1 MSFSINYLSDC
12 TPLYTTLGAPG
23 RVTSITPRPL
33 NRSVQLTWDPP
44 NQSDNTIIVDSY
56 IIRYKLT
63 GAPLSQTLG
72 QVVSFFTTAIVEG
85 LSNGVS
91 YELWIIAKNRFG
103 ESPFSPTIT
112 ITPGAPPSPCQIVR
126 RAYHSTT
133 PGNGIGDDTTNAQQR
148 VGLEFTP
155 PITNNGSLP
164 IQYTIKYT
172 LLGRPNND
180 ISYTIT
186 DAFQTFQT
194 FIDASNAP
202 AITTTGVKGNYI
214 RKDFIPPLTSPS
226 FISGNYRFEVITN
239 NLYGFSSVSDLSFV
253 IYLSS
258 SIDANANTPPTIPRI
273 TSPSFSSSS
282 SVNGDIVGI
291 VLNDSSFRF
300 QWKQYRDPVAPTT
313 TNYSGWSYRI
323 QYTDDKDYWYYP
335 PIAGG
340 DPNTEKYPE
349 YTRAYDTTSAGA
361 NTADFQYFIDISR
374 NVVNGRRYYVRYCV
388 VNAQGDTSQYTQ
400 ITYANLSITSVI
412 PGKLPQPPPIFN
424 AAVGDRLVRLY
435 FNWYGPPN
443 HNQPPSSDL
452 TGGLPVL
459 DYRIE
464 RYIII
469 RADGVI
475 SVSSQPDA
483 VFDNIAPPYY
493 EDAFEIRVNGIEYL
507 YRIYTRTAIGLST
520 LFTSVSA
527 IPSRKSDIVY
537 NVSSAVNDSQ
547 ITLYWNPPVNLDP
560 GTPIVQYY
568 IEYREF
574 RIKNISDIPAGNIV
588 GTFSNQ
594 NTISNTIQDMNSIL
608 VNDALWNQIQSKEY
622 LATDVLSLFTN
633 SANLSYTVSGLQNG
647 NIYIFRVAAVTQDRA
662 RRNIVGLINVI
673 GNNSPYLPRP
683 SIIGSVPRRITGVE
697 YIVGSENITIKW
709 SSSNVLNTENIIH
722 FIVDYRVYGSG
733 SAYLRQTFEYA
744 NAITFTN
751 GVNIVLFSVV
761 VSNLGNNILS
771 RPATDTDSYEMI
783 IYSENPVGFSNPV
796 DWVYLHND
804 LPFSDIYEN
813 ITGIPRRVRPAAV
826 PSLVAEVRD

>member
-33 NRSVQLTWDPP
+33 NRSVQLTWEPP

-85 LSNGVS
+85 LSNSVS

-126 RAYHSTT
+126 RAYHSTSA
-133 PGNGIGDDTTNAQQR
+133 GNGIGDNTTNAQQR

-172 LLGRPNND
+172 LLNYPAATATD
-180 ISYTIT
+180 ISFTIT

-239 NLYGFSSVSDLSFV
+239 NLYGVSPVSDLSFV

-258 SIDANANTPPTIPRI
+258 SIDANTPPTIPRI
-273 TSPSFSSSS
+273 TSPSFSSSA
-282 SVNGDIVGI
+282 NGDIVGI

-300 QWKQYRDPVAPTT
+300 RWKQYLDPVAPTT

-335 PIAGG
+335 PIAGAG
-340 DPNTEKYPE
+340 PNTEKYPE
-349 YTRAYDTTSAGA
+349 YTRAYDTTSTGAGS
-361 NTADFQYFIDISR
+361 ADFQYFIDISR

-388 VNAQGDTSQYTQ
+388 VNAAGDTSQYTQ
-400 ITYANLSITSVI
+400 ITDANLSITSII

-435 FNWYGPPN
+435 FNWYAPPN

-464 RYIII
+464 RYIIT
-469 RADGVI
+469 RTDGVI
-475 SVSSQPDA
+475 TVSSQPDA
-483 VFDNIAPPYY
+483 VFDNIAAPYY
-493 EDAFEIRVNGIEYL
+493 EDTFEIRVNGVEYF

-520 LFTSVSA
+520 LFTTVSA

-537 NVSSAVNDSQ
+537 NVLSAVDNSQ
-547 ITLYWNPPVNLDP
+547 ITLYWNPPVNLDL

-574 RIKNISDIPAGNIV
+574 RITNISDIPAGNIV
-588 GTFSNQ
+588 GTFSNE

-608 VNDALWNQIQSKEY
+608 VNDALWNQIQSRED
-622 LATDVLSLFTN
+622 LRTDVVVLFTN
-633 SANLSYTVSGLQNG
+633 SANLSYTVTRLQNG
-647 NIYIFRVAAVTQDRA
+647 KIYIFRIAAVTQDRA
-662 RRNIVGLINVI
+662 RRNIVGLTNVI
-673 GNNSPYLPRP
+673 GSNSPYLPRP
-683 SIIGSVPRRITGVE
+683 SIIGSVPRRIASVE

-709 SSSNVLNTENIIH
+709 PSSNILNTENIIH
-722 FIVDYRVYGSG
+722 FIVDYRIYGSG

-744 NAITFTN
+744 NSITFTN
-751 GVNIVLFSVV
+751 GVNLVLFSVV
-761 VSNLGNNILS
+761 VSNLGNNILA

-783 IYSENPVGFSNPV
+783 IYAENPVGFSNSA
-796 DWVYLHND
+796 DWVYLHD
-804 LPFSDIYEN
+804 DGLKFYDIYEN
-813 ITGIPRRVRPAAV
+813 IPELRRRVRPAAV
-826 PSLVAEVRD
+826 PSLVAEMRE